1 MASLIA
7 EGIVTSLEILGVNQ
21 EIGNRGSK
29 PDSYISV
36 KEQRVDGFSVFKK
49 YRKVYSKCQ
58 GNLVFIYHINYVNQ
72 MVQSIRQIKL
82 PILKGFALS
91 SHVDYSRAK
100 ANKII

>member
-36 KEQRVDGFSVFKK
+36 KEQRVDGFSVLKK

-58 GNLVFIYHINYVNQ
+58 GNLVFIYHIFYVNT
-72 MVQSIRQIKL
+72 MVQSIWLILAYLKL
-82 PILKGFALS
+82 PIYLFKRLTFMRALT
-91 SHVDYSRAK
+91 
-100 ANKII
+100 